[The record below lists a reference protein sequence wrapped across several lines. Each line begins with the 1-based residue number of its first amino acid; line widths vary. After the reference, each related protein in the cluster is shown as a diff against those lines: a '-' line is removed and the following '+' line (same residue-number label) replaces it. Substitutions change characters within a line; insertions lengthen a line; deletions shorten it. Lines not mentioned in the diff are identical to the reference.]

1 MKHKGIGTFQFSFVL
16 QCKGHVVYNGKIIRH
31 CRVFV
36 SLSRR
41 GSGVVTVS
49 HTCLNRTYL
58 RLIAC
63 HLIQSLLRHI
73 AFSHSVMI
81 ENVDIEELVQVFAT
95 RYRGAKLSGAE
106 MRKEIGE
113 MLYQSA
119 QVTFLKN
126 SVQSDISD

>member
-1 MKHKGIGTFQFSFVL
+1 
-16 QCKGHVVYNGKIIRH
+16 
-31 CRVFV
+31 
-36 SLSRR
+36 
-41 GSGVVTVS
+41 
-49 HTCLNRTYL
+49 
-58 RLIAC
+58 
-63 HLIQSLLRHI
+63 
-73 AFSHSVMI
+73 MI

-126 SVQSDISD
+126 SVQSDISDWTSLFKMATEDLSNKTLQYLNFFW

>member
-1 MKHKGIGTFQFSFVL
+1 
-16 QCKGHVVYNGKIIRH
+16 
-31 CRVFV
+31 
-36 SLSRR
+36 
-41 GSGVVTVS
+41 
-49 HTCLNRTYL
+49 
-58 RLIAC
+58 
-63 HLIQSLLRHI
+63 
-73 AFSHSVMI
+73 MI